1 MGDKINIWIIDSG
14 DEFARE
20 AFKNWESRKASSS
33 NTDRLTT
40 CVWSQLGINRI
51 MKFMFRYKEIAQ
63 DLINVYSNYCVGIG
77 SFLAF
82 FSRLSLRFVPSSL
95 YHTETAA
102 VSF

>member
-40 CVWSQLGINRI
+40 
-51 MKFMFRYKEIAQ
+51 
-63 DLINVYSNYCVGIG
+63 SNG
-77 SFLAF
+77 S
-82 FSRLSLRFVPSSL
+82 
-95 YHTETAA
+95 AA
-102 VSF
+102 VAPDTFTFTKPKSTL